1 MTRREWLDG
10 TDEQVLD
17 TMLDAWRTERPP
29 LATERRIARALR
41 GATAASLA
49 AAALTTTAESKAAAA
64 SSLSAAALGSGSSTA
79 AALASGTLL
88 GITKWGGA
96 GVVSGVLFAVT
107 AGGIAELPAS
117 APAAPASG
125 ALATVAPRAPKAEV
139 LPRRSPS
146 PGASDE
152 APASLPASPASAPG
166 ALPRAST
173 TRARVPAVEL
183 ERARTLASPGPQA
196 STAAFPIE
204 PREPERL
211 EAAGASRLQDEV
223 AALDGARSALRHR
236 DAARALSIL
245 DAYERTHPRGM
256 LLREARAVRIEALM
270 AAGRVA
276 EARERT
282 VVFLREVSDGPLA
295 ERVRR
300 LVEPLPAIEGGGRP
314 PATP

>member
-17 TMLDAWRTERPP
+17 TMLDAWRAESPP

-107 AGGIAELPAS
+107 AGGIAQLPAS
-117 APAAPASG
+117 APAAPAS
-125 ALATVAPRAPKAEV
+125 ALATVAPRAPNAER

-146 PGASDE
+146 PGASDK
-152 APASLPASPASAPG
+152 APASLPASPPSVPG

-173 TRARVPAVEL
+173 TRARVAAVEL
-183 ERARTLASPGPQA
+183 EHTPALASPQPQA

-211 EAAGASRLQDEV
+211 EIAAASRLQDEV
-223 AALDGARSALRHR
+223 TALDGARSALRHN

-282 VVFLREVSDGPLA
+282 VVFLRDVSDGPLA
-295 ERVRR
+295 DRVRR
-300 LVEPLPAIEGGGRP
+300 LVEPLPGIEGGGRP